1 MESSDIIGS
10 LVGILIVTGT
20 IALYLFRRNLEKK
33 KKLTPSD
40 SLFKLVSVNKQQH
53 TKHKQ
58 IFINYRRDDSSG
70 YSLALYHE
78 LLKWYNKKDIFKDF
92 HNIEPGQDFEHAID
106 EALDRCGVLIVV
118 IADKWTNLIAERKNL
133 SSPDYVNQEIATAL
147 AKDVYVIPITINGTA
162 MPNESELPIE
172 LKKLTRRQSLNIDQ
186 IKFENDVRKLV
197 DIIDR
202 RLGMQRSKTA
212 LT

>member
-10 LVGILIVTGT
+10 LIGILIVIGT
-20 IALYLFRRNLEKK
+20 IALYIFRRNLEKK

-40 SLFKLVSVNKQQH
+40 SLFKLMSVNKQQH
-53 TKHKQ
+53 TQHKQ

-70 YSLALYHE
+70 YSLALYNE
-78 LLKWYNKKDIFKDF
+78 LLKWYDKKDIFKDF
-92 HNIEPGQDFEHAID
+92 HNIEPGEDFEHAID

-118 IADKWTNLIAERKNL
+118 IADKWTSLIAERVKLN
-133 SSPDYVNQEIATAL
+133 SPDYVNQEIATAL
-147 AKDVYVIPITINGTA
+147 LKDVYVIPVTINGTA
-162 MPNESELPIE
+162 MPNEPDLPTE

-202 RLGMQRSKTA
+202 RLNIQRKS
-212 LT
+212 